1 MSRIPALDPASAT
14 GDVKEMLDGLRKGLG
29 VTPNLFRV
37 AAQSPATLEALV
49 GLVGAIAKG
58 SLNARSR
65 EAVAIAVS
73 NFNGCDYCLSA
84 HTALGRAAGLRE
96 DAIAKARDA
105 VADDPKLGATLH
117 FARLVAE
124 QRGHVSAS
132 DLEAVRAAGASD
144 AEVLEIVMNVAAATF
159 TNYLNV
165 VAETD
170 LDSLAVSGQVG

>member
-1 MSRIPALDPASAT
+1 MSRIPALDPSSAT
-14 GDVKEMLDGLRKGLG
+14 GHVKETLDGLHKRLG

-37 AAQSPATLEALV
+37 AAQSPATLDALV
-49 GLVGAIAKG
+49 GLVGSMAKG
-58 SLNARSR
+58 KLNARSR

-84 HTALGRAAGLRE
+84 HTALGRGAGLRE
-96 DAIAKARDA
+96 DALAKARDA
-105 VADDPKLGATLH
+105 VADDPKLGATLR

-132 DLEAVRAAGASD
+132 DLEAVRTAGAND
-144 AEVLEIVMNVAAATF
+144 AEILEIVMNVAAATF

-165 VAETD
+165 VAQTD
-170 LDSLAVSGQVG
+170 LDLPAVSNG

>member
-14 GDVKEMLDGLRKGLG
+14 GHVKEMLDGLHKRLG

-37 AAQSPATLEALV
+37 AAQSPATLDALV
-49 GLVGAIAKG
+49 GLVGSIAKG
-58 SLNARSR
+58 KLNARSR

-84 HTALGRAAGLRE
+84 HTALGRGAGLRE
-96 DAIAKARDA
+96 DALAKARDA
-105 VADDPKLGATLH
+105 VADDPKLGATLR

-124 QRGHVSAS
+124 QRGHVAAS
-132 DLEAVRAAGASD
+132 DLEAVRTAGAND
-144 AEVLEIVMNVAAATF
+144 AEILEIVMNVAAATF

-165 VAETD
+165 VAQTD
-170 LDSLAVSGQVG
+170 LDFPAGSGHAG